1 MFRKIL
7 LLLKNI
13 KIQDRVKI
21 GQEIVFLVCLHLF
34 VCCMAV
40 NQKI

>member
-21 GQEIVFLVCLHLF
+21 GQEIVFLVC
-34 VCCMAV
+34 CMAV